1 MAHTA
6 TATEYRPQSFSS
18 LVGQDFVSTAIKNSL
33 NSQKIANAF
42 LLSGPRGVGK
52 TTTARLIAKGLNCI
66 HGPTGEPCNECTQC
80 VSIKEGNNSDVIEI
94 DGASNTSIN
103 NIKTIQEE
111 IQYLPTA
118 GKYKIYIIDE
128 VHMLSKSAF
137 NALLKTIE
145 EPPEHVVFI
154 FATTELNEVP
164 ATIKSRCQQFNLRLI
179 PSSII
184 ENNIQKILTDKN
196 IAFDNDGIKWI
207 AKEGKGSLRDAY
219 TLLDQIISFCGNEI
233 TLEKIQSKLGIAG
246 KEQISQLVSF
256 ILNEK
261 IMDIHLKIEELLSLG
276 CRIEQILADII
287 SFFRDLLLLKS
298 QVSSDDIK
306 NNSSS
311 FSPEILEKLS
321 IYDIENILDLSFHF
335 FEKLKYSINQ
345 EMELEFFLIK
355 LSKYKDFIIPGT
367 LLKQIKNLQNSFI
380 EKKKLNEIDVPQIK
394 RNESLN
400 SISTDSVST
409 PIENKTPNEIN
420 IKKESLSPQTEK
432 TPLLKTSEVNETSIQ
447 KENNF
452 IETTKV
458 MLEEVNQES
467 TPETIVEKV
476 NLTPET
482 KSIAEKAVSTSSTD
496 NSLTIET
503 KPTIEKTT
511 SEFSF
516 SSLIKE
522 STIPENKEKLSPY
535 EINKKNLKQL
545 FSCTEYR

>member
-66 HGPTGEPCNECTQC
+66 HGPTGDPCNKCPQC
-80 VSIKEGNNSDVIEI
+80 ISIKEGNNSDVIEI

-111 IQYLPTA
+111 IQYLPA
-118 GKYKIYIIDE
+118 AAKYKIYIIDE

-179 PSSII
+179 PSNII
-184 ENNIQKILTDKN
+184 ENNIKKILTDKS
-196 IAFDNDGIKWI
+196 ISFDEEGIKWI

-233 TLEKIQSKLGIAG
+233 TLNKIQSKLGLAG
-246 KEQISQLVSF
+246 KEQISQLITC
-256 ILNEK
+256 ILNEQ
-261 IMDIHLKIEELLSLG
+261 IMDIHLKLETLLSSG
-276 CRIEQILADII
+276 CRIEQILSDII
-287 SFFRDLLLLKS
+287 SFFRDILLLKS
-298 QVSSDDIK
+298 QTSSDDIK
-306 NNSSS
+306 NNSSYY
-311 FSPEILEKLS
+311 SPEILEKLS
-321 IYDIENILDLSFHF
+321 IYDVENILDLSFGF
-335 FEKLKYSINQ
+335 YEKLKYSINQ

-355 LSKYKDFIIPGT
+355 LSRYKDFIRPET
-367 LLKQIKNLQNSFI
+367 LLKQIRTLQTSFI
-380 EKKKLNEIDVPQIK
+380 EKKKLTEIPKPEINAKVIYK
-394 RNESLN
+394 S
-400 SISTDSVST
+400 SITTEPKEVKPVAQPIPEKIETQKKEQLIPAKDNTDS
-409 PIENKTPNEIN
+409 EIKN
-420 IKKESLSPQTEK
+420 IASQQNTDIKKEADISH
-432 TPLLKTSEVNETSIQ
+432 
-447 KENNF
+447 
-452 IETTKV
+452 
-458 MLEEVNQES
+458 
-467 TPETIVEKV
+467 
-476 NLTPET
+476 
-482 KSIAEKAVSTSSTD
+482 
-496 NSLTIET
+496 SLTIE
-503 KPTIEKTT
+503 KNDKNDEVKKTP
-511 SEFSF
+511 SD
-516 SSLIKE
+516 
-522 STIPENKEKLSPY
+522 Y
-535 EINKKNLKQL
+535 DINKKNLKQI

>member
-6 TATEYRPQSFSS
+6 TATEYRPQSFST

-66 HGPTGEPCNECTQC
+66 HGPTGEPCNECIQC
-80 VSIKEGNNSDVIEI
+80 TSIKEGNNSDVIEI

-111 IQYLPTA
+111 IQYLPVA
-118 GKYKIYIIDE
+118 AKYKIYIIDE

-184 ENNIQKILTDKN
+184 EKNIEKILTDKN
-196 IAFDNDGIKWI
+196 ISFDTNGIKWI

-233 TLEKIQSKLGIAG
+233 TLEKIQSKLGLAG
-246 KEQISQLVSF
+246 KEQIAQMVSF
-256 ILNEK
+256 ILNEQLTN
-261 IMDIHLKIEELLSLG
+261 IHTKLNELLSSG

-287 SFFRDLLLLKS
+287 SFFRDILLLKS
-298 QVSSDDIK
+298 QSSSTDIK
-306 NNSSS
+306 NNSNYY
-311 FSPEILEKLS
+311 SPDILEKLS
-321 IYDIENILDLSFHF
+321 IYDIENILDLSFDF
-335 FEKLKYSINQ
+335 YEKLRYSINQ

-355 LSKYKDFIIPGT
+355 LTKYKDFIRPGT
-367 LLKQIKNLQNSFI
+367 LLKQIKALQTAFL
-380 EKKKLNEIDVPQIK
+380 EKKKLTQ
-394 RNESLN
+394 
-400 SISTDSVST
+400 
-409 PIENKTPNEIN
+409 
-420 IKKESLSPQTEK
+420 
-432 TPLLKTSEVNETSIQ
+432 
-447 KENNF
+447 
-452 IETTKV
+452 
-458 MLEEVNQES
+458 
-467 TPETIVEKV
+467 
-476 NLTPET
+476 
-482 KSIAEKAVSTSSTD
+482 TD
-496 NSLTIET
+496 NSKNQKSENLVKQESDNSRVENDKKQNITSSH
-503 KPTIEKTT
+503 EKT
-511 SEFSF
+511 EE
-516 SSLIKE
+516 SS
-522 STIPENKEKLSPY
+522 TVEN
-535 EINKKNLKQL
+535 INKKEEKKL
-545 FSCTEYR
+545 FSTYYNRKCNNTKS

>member
-66 HGPTGEPCNECTQC
+66 HGPTGDPCNNCPQC
-80 VSIKEGNNSDVIEI
+80 ISIKEGNNSDVIEI

-111 IQYLPTA
+111 IQYLPA
-118 GKYKIYIIDE
+118 AAKYKIYIIDE

-179 PSSII
+179 SHNII
-184 ENNIQKILTDKN
+184 ENNIKKILTDKN
-196 IAFDNDGIKWI
+196 ISFDDESIKWI

-233 TLEKIQSKLGIAG
+233 TLNKIQSKLGLAG
-246 KEQISQLVSF
+246 KEQISQLITC
-256 ILNEK
+256 ILNEQ
-261 IMDIHLKIEELLSLG
+261 IMDIHLKLSTLLSSG
-276 CRIEQILADII
+276 CKIEQILGDII
-287 SFFRDLLLLKS
+287 SFFRDILLLKS
-298 QVSSDDIK
+298 HTSSDDIK
-306 NNSSS
+306 NNSSYY
-311 FSPEILEKLS
+311 SPEILEKLS
-321 IYDIENILDLSFHF
+321 IYDIENILDLSFGF
-335 FEKLKYSINQ
+335 YEKLKYSINQ

-355 LSKYKDFIIPGT
+355 LSRYKNFIRPEA
-367 LLKQIKNLQNSFI
+367 LLKQIKALQTSFI
-380 EKKKLNEIDVPQIK
+380 EKKKLTEIPKAEINKQEIHKSKIVPEVKSAPQPVATEIK
-394 RNESLN
+394 IPTKEQL
-400 SISTDSVST
+400 VST
-409 PIENKTPNEIN
+409 KENIVPEKKDITSVQNTDTQKTAI
-420 IKKESLSPQTEK
+420 SHFSDTEK
-432 TPLLKTSEVNETSIQ
+432 NDEVIS
-447 KENNF
+447 
-452 IETTKV
+452 
-458 MLEEVNQES
+458 
-467 TPETIVEKV
+467 
-476 NLTPET
+476 
-482 KSIAEKAVSTSSTD
+482 D
-496 NSLTIET
+496 
-503 KPTIEKTT
+503 
-511 SEFSF
+511 
-516 SSLIKE
+516 
-522 STIPENKEKLSPY
+522 Y
-535 EINKKNLKQL
+535 DINKKNLKQI

>member
-355 LSKYKDFIIPGT
+355 LSKYKDFIRPGT

-394 RNESLN
+394 KDETLN
-400 SISTDSVST
+400 HISSVSIPT
-409 PIENKTPNEIN
+409 PSPIENKTPNEIN
-420 IKKESLSPQTEK
+420 IKKESLSPQTEE
-432 TPLLKTSEVNETSIQ
+432 THLLKTPEINETSIQ

-482 KSIAEKAVSTSSTD
+482 
-496 NSLTIET
+496 T
-503 KPTIEKTT
+503 KPVIEKTT
-511 SEFSF
+511 SSEFSF
-516 SSLIKE
+516 SSLVQENNI
-522 STIPENKEKLSPY
+522 SENKEKLSAY
-535 EINKKNLKQL
+535 EINKKNLKDF

>member
-80 VSIKEGNNSDVIEI
+80 ISIKEGNNSDVIEI

-196 IAFDNDGIKWI
+196 ISFDNDGIKWI

-355 LSKYKDFIIPGT
+355 LSKYKDFIRPGT

-409 PIENKTPNEIN
+409 PIENKTPEDIKEEI
-420 IKKESLSPQTEK
+420 LSPQTEK
-432 TPLLKTSEVNETSIQ
+432 TPLLKTSEVNETLKQ
-447 KENNF
+447 TENKI
-452 IETTKV
+452 IETTKNTLKKV
-458 MLEEVNQES
+458 TQES
-467 TPETIVEKV
+467 KPETTVEKV
-476 NLTPET
+476 NFTPET
-482 KSIAEKAVSTSSTD
+482 
-496 NSLTIET
+496 T
-503 KPTIEKTT
+503 KPVIEKTT
-511 SEFSF
+511 SSEFSF
-516 SSLIKE
+516 SSLVQE
-522 STIPENKEKLSPY
+522 NNIPENKEKLSPY

>member
-66 HGPTGEPCNECTQC
+66 HGPTGTPCNECPQC
-80 VSIKEGNNSDVIEI
+80 ISIKEGNNTDVIEI

-111 IQYLPTA
+111 IQYLPSA
-118 GKYKIYIIDE
+118 AKYKIYIIDE

-179 PSSII
+179 PSNII
-184 ENNIQKILTDKN
+184 EDNIKKILNDKK
-196 IAFDNDGIKWI
+196 ISFDNEGVRWI

-233 TLEKIQSKLGIAG
+233 TLSKIQSKLGLAD
-246 KEQISQLVSF
+246 KEQISQLIAC
-256 ILNEK
+256 ILKEN
-261 IMDIHLKIEELLSLG
+261 IMDIHLNLEALLNSG
-276 CRIEQILADII
+276 CKIEQILSDII
-287 SFFRDLLLLKS
+287 SFFRDILLIKS
-298 QVSSDDIK
+298 QASSDDIK
-306 NNSSS
+306 NNSSYY
-311 FSPEILEKLS
+311 SPEILEKLS
-321 IYDIENILDLSFHF
+321 IYDIENILDLSFNF
-335 FEKLKYSINQ
+335 YEKLKYSINQ

-355 LSKYKDFIIPGT
+355 LSRYKDFIRPET
-367 LLKQIKNLQNSFI
+367 LLKQIKTLQTSFI
-380 EKKKLNEIDVPQIK
+380 EKKKLTPIIETIKPEIGKSNTSQEETIAQPKEENIENTEKVQSPTKEDIITEQKKSAPLQNADK
-394 RNESLN
+394 AE
-400 SISTDSVST
+400 SVSQQT
-409 PIENKTPNEIN
+409 ISENEKSDSETN
-420 IKKESLSPQTEK
+420 KSP
-432 TPLLKTSEVNETSIQ
+432 S
-447 KENNF
+447 
-452 IETTKV
+452 
-458 MLEEVNQES
+458 
-467 TPETIVEKV
+467 
-476 NLTPET
+476 
-482 KSIAEKAVSTSSTD
+482 D
-496 NSLTIET
+496 
-503 KPTIEKTT
+503 
-511 SEFSF
+511 
-516 SSLIKE
+516 
-522 STIPENKEKLSPY
+522 Y
-535 EINKKNLKQL
+535 DINKKNLKHF

>member
-355 LSKYKDFIIPGT
+355 LSKYKDFIRPGT

-516 SSLIKE
+516 SSLVQE
-522 STIPENKEKLSPY
+522 NNIPENKEKLSPY